1 VAPRTG
7 KDVAGARPGST
18 GAALAFVQGAADADG
33 AAPAPSADGPRVL
46 SLVDYYLPGYRAG
59 GPLRTLGNVAAH
71 LGAEFRFTMVTR
83 DRDLGDA
90 APYPGLPPDGRRT
103 VGGAR
108 VVYLP
113 PGARGMRALERVVRA
128 ERPEVLWLNSLFS
141 PAFTLRPLLLRRA
154 GRLGAVPVI
163 LAPRGELSPGALA
176 IKAARKRA
184 YLRATRAAGLYRGV
198 IWQASAEAE
207 AEDIR
212 RCFGRSVRLV
222 VAPDLAAPVPAAP
235 PPARAKAPGT
245 LRVAF
250 LSRVSRKKN
259 LDGALALLRGAGPG
273 IRFDVYGPEED
284 AAYAAECRARAASL
298 APEVE
303 VRFHGAVTPEQVP
316 ARLAESHL
324 FFLPTHGENF
334 GHVVLEALLA
344 GCVLLLSDQTP
355 WSGLRERGVGWDL
368 PLTRPDLFRD
378 ALRSCVAMDDA
389 EFRARSLAARRM
401 GEAYATDPAVVEG
414 TRRMLLDAARENAS
428 AAAR

>member
-1 VAPRTG
+1 MSQ
-7 KDVAGARPGST
+7 DVAGARPGST
-18 GAALAFVQGAADADG
+18 GAALAFVPGPDDAR
-33 AAPAPSADGPRVL
+33 PAGGSAEPGRPRIV

-59 GPLRTLGNVAAH
+59 GPLRTLANVAAH
-71 LGAEFRFTMVTR
+71 LGSEFRFTMVTR

-90 APYPGLPPDGRRT
+90 APYPGLAGGGRRT
-103 VGGAR
+103 VGGAE
-108 VVYLP
+108 VVYLAP
-113 PGARGMRALERVVRA
+113 AGQGMRALGRVVDA

-154 GRLGAVPVI
+154 GRWRGLPLI
-163 LAPRGELSPGALA
+163 LAPRGELSPGAVA
-176 IKAARKRA
+176 IKGAKKRA
-184 YLRATRAAGLYRGV
+184 YLAATRAAGLYRGV
-198 IWQASAEAE
+198 IWQASAEEE

-212 RCFGRSVRLV
+212 RWFGREVRLV

-235 PPARAKAPGT
+235 PPPRSKAPGE
-245 LRVAF
+245 LRIAF

-284 AAYAAECRARAASL
+284 AGYAAECRAAAASL

-303 VRFHGAVTPEQVP
+303 VRFHGAVTPEEVP
-316 ARLAESHL
+316 ARLGASHL
-324 FFLPTHGENF
+324 FFFPTHGENF

-355 WSGLRERGVGWDL
+355 WHGLQARGVGWDL
-368 PLTRPDLFRD
+368 PLADPRAFRD
-378 ALRSCVAMDDA
+378 VLRACVAMDDA

-401 GEAYATDPAVVEG
+401 GEAYAADPRVVEG
-414 TRRMLLDAARENAS
+414 TRRMLLDAARENARRG
-428 AAAR
+428 AW

>member
-1 VAPRTG
+1 M
-7 KDVAGARPGST
+7 DVAGARPGST
-18 GAALAFVQGAADADG
+18 GAALAFVQDAAG
-33 AAPAPSADGPRVL
+33 SAPAGFPTFAEGPRVL

-59 GPLRTLGNVAAH
+59 GPLRTLANVAAH
-71 LGAEFRFTMVTR
+71 LGAEFRLTMVTR

-90 APYPGLPPDGRRT
+90 APYPGLERGGRRT
-103 VGGAR
+103 VGGAQ
-108 VVYLP
+108 VVYLG
-113 PGARGMRALERVVRA
+113 PGERGMRTLARLIRA

-154 GRLGAVPVI
+154 GRLGSVPVI

-176 IKAARKRA
+176 IKAPRKRA
-184 YLRATRAAGLYRGV
+184 YLAATRAAGLYRGV
-198 IWQASAEAE
+198 IWQASADAE

-212 RCFGRSVRLV
+212 RCFGGGVRLV

-235 PPARAKAPGT
+235 PPPRRKVPGE

-259 LDGALALLRGAGPG
+259 LDGALRLLRGAGPG
-273 IRFDVYGPEED
+273 IVLDVYGPEED
-284 AAYAAECRARAASL
+284 AAYAAECRALAAAL
-298 APEVE
+298 APEVD
-303 VRFHGAVTPEQVP
+303 VRFHGAVAPEQVP

-355 WSGLRERGVGWDL
+355 WRGLETRGVGWDL
-368 PLTRPDLFRD
+368 PLADAERFRD

-389 EFRARSLAARRM
+389 AFRGRSLAARRM
-401 GEAYATDPAVVEG
+401 GEAYAGDAEVVDA
-414 TRRMLLDAARENAS
+414 TRRLLLRAAREGAGP
-428 AAAR
+428 AGVREG